1 MTLGKYPTEETW
13 GHGTA
18 FKFHGNIFDEDSTSL
33 CQAYRKDNLVFSN
46 LYHQQ
51 LLGVYNQMIF

>member
-51 LLGVYNQMIF
+51 LLGI